1 VDLRGLKTKYKL
13 RLVLWSV
20 MVLFIKLFFI
30 LLMEFNYLLDLVLYE
45 FPFGR

>member
-13 RLVLWSV
+13 GLVLWS
-20 MVLFIKLFFI
+20 MVVLLVKLFFI
-30 LLMEFNYLLDLVLYE
+30 LFVEFNYLLDLVLYE